1 MAALRR
7 KRGPMHEINVVP
19 YIDVML
25 VLLVIFMVTAPLI
38 TPSVIDLPT
47 VGKASAPRVVPLE
60 VFVRADQG
68 LVVRT
73 RDGNGRIIDEAQ
85 VSRADLAKVLKNAR
99 GANEELSVLVGGD
112 KDARYEAV
120 LQVMDELRKQGE
132 QRVGLQV
139 KLSQCA
145 RPPLRI
151 AGASPRSAR
160 RSRFPRSPMWS
171 SSRCYSSVCASRA
184 RRPPPWRWSCGSRRP
199 PRHRRRWWRS
209 RSRRRLRPRW

>member
-1 MAALRR
+1 MAELRR
-7 KRGPMHEINVVP
+7 KRGPMHDINVVP

-73 RDGNGRIIDEAQ
+73 RDRNGRIIDEAQ
-85 VSRADLAKVLKNAR
+85 VARADLAKVLKNAR

-112 KDARYEAV
+112 KNARYESV
-120 LQVMDELRKQGE
+120 LQVMDELRKQGIT
-132 QRVGLQV
+132 RVGLQV
-139 KLSQCA
+139 RVAQ
-145 RPPLRI
+145 
-151 AGASPRSAR
+151 
-160 RSRFPRSPMWS
+160 
-171 SSRCYSSVCASRA
+171 
-184 RRPPPWRWSCGSRRP
+184 
-199 PRHRRRWWRS
+199 
-209 RSRRRLRPRW
+209 

>member
-1 MAALRR
+1 MASLRR

-73 RDGNGRIIDEAQ
+73 RDGNGRIVDEAQ
-85 VSRADLAKVLKNAR
+85 VARADLAKVLKNAR

-112 KDARYEAV
+112 KNARYESV
-120 LQVMDELRKQGE
+120 LQVMDELRKQGIT
-132 QRVGLQV
+132 RVGLQV
-139 KLSQCA
+139 RVQQ
-145 RPPLRI
+145 
-151 AGASPRSAR
+151 
-160 RSRFPRSPMWS
+160 
-171 SSRCYSSVCASRA
+171 
-184 RRPPPWRWSCGSRRP
+184 
-199 PRHRRRWWRS
+199 
-209 RSRRRLRPRW
+209 